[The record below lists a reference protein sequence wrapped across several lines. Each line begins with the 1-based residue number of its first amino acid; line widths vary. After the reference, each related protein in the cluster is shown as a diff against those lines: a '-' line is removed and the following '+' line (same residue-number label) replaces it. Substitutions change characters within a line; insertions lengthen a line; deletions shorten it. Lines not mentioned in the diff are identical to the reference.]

1 MNYDGLLQFFLGSGR
16 GVCMLLLT
24 LFTLTEATSIYK
36 SPPSWIPAKVVGL
49 MQKKGK
55 AGKSFR
61 YEKKQYLIVI
71 LSERKEAIRARKTIL
86 ILKH

>member
-1 MNYDGLLQFFLGSGR
+1 MLAANYDGLLQFFLGSGR

-36 SPPSWIPAKVVGL
+36 FPPSWIPAKVVGL

-55 AGKSFR
+55 AGKSF
-61 YEKKQYLIVI
+61 
-71 LSERKEAIRARKTIL
+71 
-86 ILKH
+86 